1 MSLSAFALNCTL
13 KGSPEESSCGLMI
26 SHLAS
31 SLERFG
37 VTTEVAR
44 VADHHIPPGVSAD
57 EGDGDEWPSL
67 RERLLAAD
75 ILILGTPIWL
85 GSPSSLCKRVV
96 ERLDAML
103 GETDDAR
110 RTPVYGKVAVVAV
123 VGNEDGAHHV
133 SAECYQW
140 LADVGFTIPAGG
152 TVYWVG
158 EAMGSTD
165 YKDLPEIPDK
175 VAGTL
180 DTAASAASHLAG
192 LLSGSNYPGVTG

>member
-13 KGSPEESSCGLMI
+13 KGSPQASSCGLML
-26 SHLAS
+26 SHLAG
-31 SLERFG
+31 SLEGYG
-37 VTTEVAR
+37 VSTEIVR
-44 VADHHIPPGVSAD
+44 VADHNIPPGVSAD
-57 EGDGDEWPSL
+57 EGGGDEWPAL
-67 RERLLAAD
+67 RERVLAAD

-85 GSPSSLCKRVV
+85 GSPSSVCKRAV
-96 ERLDAML
+96 ERMDAML

-110 RTPVYGKVAVVAV
+110 RTPVHGKVAVVAV

-140 LADVGFTIPAGG
+140 LADIGFTIPAGG

-165 YKDLPEIPDK
+165 YKDLPEIPDS

-180 DTAASAASHLAG
+180 ETVASAASHLAR
-192 LLSGSNYPGVTG
+192 LLSEANYPGVTG